1 MGRCMVSGMGASGS
15 IGPDSSKTA
24 PLSREE
30 ELKQLKDEVNDLL
43 SRMKAIQARIKDL
56 EEK

>member
-1 MGRCMVSGMGASGS
+1 VCGS
-15 IGPDSSKTA
+15 K
-24 PLSREE
+24 SREE